1 MLLAASPIGITKKS
15 SKNSQTHVLEFV
27 NIYDNQQS
35 TFNLKNNLSLCMD
48 LSSFW
53 RHFWTRCVFGG
64 LLKKVFVIVFIILVV
79 MLIGMFIKMF
89 NYI

>member
-1 MLLAASPIGITKKS
+1 MNVISCLTHRNHTKKS

-35 TFNLKNNLSLCMD
+35 TFNLKTNLSLCMD
-48 LSSFW
+48 LSNFW

-64 LLKKVFVIVFIILVV
+64 LLKKVFVIVFIIVDVHYNVQLY
-79 MLIGMFIKMF
+79 LIGQ
-89 NYI
+89 